1 MRAEHRHE
9 LKTNELAEWL
19 FNLPDWAQKNLRT
32 IIYVTVVVFLVLG
45 SFVYHRYQK
54 TVVLNR
60 EQAAVT
66 GLIGQIPT
74 QESQIA
80 QAASQGTDVS
90 YTFLQTA
97 GELKNFAQNSRQ
109 EIIKALALIKE
120 AQILRAE
127 LQFRQGTVTRQD
139 IESQVNKAKDDYTEA
154 LTYLKETPN
163 RPLEALARFGLGL
176 CEEDLGNFEQA
187 KTMYKEV
194 AEDPQLSGTIG
205 AAAAKNRLETMDS
218 FINTKIALKSAPP
231 APVTAAPAE
240 PSEEMPYG
248 PRRSLVRNLEAEPQ
262 PVQLAPESNTPA
274 DK

>member
-1 MRAEHRHE
+1 MKAEHRHD
-9 LKTNELAEWL
+9 LKTNELAQWL

-32 IIYVTVVVFLVLG
+32 IIYVTVVAVLALG
-45 SFVYHRYQK
+45 SFFYHRYQT
-54 TVVLNR
+54 TVVRNR

-66 GLIGQIPT
+66 GLVAQIPM
-74 QESQIA
+74 QQSQIA

-97 GELKNFAQNSRQ
+97 SELKNFAQTSRQ

-163 RPLEALARFGLGL
+163 QSLEAMARFGLGL
-176 CEEDLGNFEQA
+176 CEEDLGNYEQA
-187 KTMYKEV
+187 KAIYKEM
-194 AEDPQLSGTIG
+194 AEDSQLAGTIG
-205 AAAAKNRLETMDS
+205 AVAAKNRLETMDS
-218 FINTKIALKSAPP
+218 YINTKIALKSAPP

-240 PSEEMPYG
+240 PTEELPYG
-248 PRRSLVRNLEAEPQ
+248 PRRSLVSNLEAEPQ
-262 PVQLAPESNTPA
+262 PAQLAPEMNTPA
-274 DK
+274 FK